1 MNGRKDQRW
10 MKGKR
15 LRKFKVKRKE
25 WQIEEGK
32 EGKDEGYRRKTE

>member
-15 LRKFKVKRKE
+15 LRKWKVKRKE